1 MEEDFSAR
9 FGTEVFVS
17 SVVESSVTSGIVHGK
32 KRELPESMLI
42 RRRGNGSYSSGSK
55 GKGWTRSMIEL
66 RQGKNL
72 YGKGRW

>member
-1 MEEDFSAR
+1 MEEDFLAH

-17 SVVESSVTSGIVHGK
+17 GVIESFVTSGIMHGK
-32 KRELPESMLI
+32 KRELPESALI

-55 GKGWTRSMIEL
+55 GKGWTRNVIEL

-72 YGKGRW
+72 YGKGKW

>member
-1 MEEDFSAR
+1 MKEDFLAR

-17 SVVESSVTSGIVHGK
+17 SVIESSVTSGIVHGK
-32 KRELPESMLI
+32 KRELPESTLI

-55 GKGWTRSMIEL
+55 GKGWTRSVLEL